1 MEYLELISVPAIA
14 TIVYWVINL
23 IKYAVKDNEKFK
35 RFIPLISAA
44 LGAILGLVAYYAVPS
59 IIPAANVCVAI
70 LIGGASG
77 LTATGTNQIIKQLGK
92 RAMTER
98 AKMEKT
104 NETVQYQMSKAILD
118 MLLKNRLITVKE
130 YAEIDKKNR
139 ATFA

>member
-44 LGAILGLVAYYAVPS
+44 LGAILVLVAYYAVPS

-92 RAMTER
+92 KGDDGE
-98 AKMEKT
+98 
-104 NETVQYQMSKAILD
+104 SKD
-118 MLLKNRLITVKE
+118 GK
-130 YAEIDKKNR
+130 DK
-139 ATFA
+139 